1 MKYINRELKGTR
13 GYLKKQL
20 IFEIIKTTVM
30 FAMALGLYLIGY
42 CTLKTNKSLWT
53 IFAVLACLPAC
64 KSLVGVIML
73 ALYKSPDDETYR
85 KYTNEIGS
93 LPVLYENV
101 LTTQKKSYF
110 VPVMVCRNNTLIG
123 YYNPK
128 KTDDIK
134 NLTEHIQMVLENGG
148 HKGVTVKIFDKED
161 AFFNRV
167 SQMKAISGEDMLTTG
182 TQAIFTTIKAV
193 SL

>member
-1 MKYINRELKGTR
+1 MKYVNRELKGTY
-13 GYLKKQL
+13 GYIRKQL
-20 IFEIIKTTVM
+20 IFETVKTIIL
-30 FAMALGLYLIGY
+30 FAMALGIYFIGY

-73 ALYKSPDDETYR
+73 ALNKSLTEDTYIKYK
-85 KYTNEIGS
+85 NAVGS

-101 LTTQKKSYF
+101 ITTQKKTFF
-110 VPVMVCRNNTLIG
+110 VPVFVCSGNNLIG
-123 YYNPK
+123 YYSPK
-128 KTDDIK
+128 KPDDIK
-134 NLTEHIQMVLENGG
+134 NLTEHIQHVLETGS

-161 AFFNRV
+161 AFLARAAQMLANNKEDNVKV
-167 SQMKAISGEDMLTTG
+167 S
-182 TQAIFTTIKAV
+182 TQAIFNTIKAV